1 MLVPACTPHSKRS
14 ATAGIDPLKAAQM
27 ADGVAP
33 GERNRP
39 GRDLLRR
46 QALRHC

>member
-1 MLVPACTPHSKRS
+1 
-14 ATAGIDPLKAAQM
+14 M